1 MESLKDIL
9 GFKIGVH
16 SSDEG
21 TSYYEIQKVDGT
33 TDIPTLRELALWN
46 ALVQERI
53 INKKL
58 MAKLKEYE
66 DFNRPL
72 IDVYKN
78 DPPFDP
84 GREVGG
90 TD

>member
-33 TDIPTLRELALWN
+33 TDIPTFRELALWN

-53 INKKL
+53 INE
-58 MAKLKEYE
+58 KLKRSKLPY
-66 DFNRPL
+66 P
-72 IDVYKN
+72 IDDTDHSHGV
-78 DPPFDP
+78 PTFDP